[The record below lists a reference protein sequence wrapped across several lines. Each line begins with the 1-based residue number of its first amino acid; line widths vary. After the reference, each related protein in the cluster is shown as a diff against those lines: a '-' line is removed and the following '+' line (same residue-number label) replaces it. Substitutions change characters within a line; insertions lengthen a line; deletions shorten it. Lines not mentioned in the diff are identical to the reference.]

1 MSQVL
6 KITEENSPA
15 PVCRMNINKQRQITL
30 ICKDMKLKLRDAR
43 DHLKKLKRRKV
54 KTVKKIFS
62 EFGEEKVKLFNEK
75 LEENSEKLK
84 KEILKKN
91 TQKAEHLSNKFLPD
105 HNVLPDNLSRYRDAS
120 VFSSGVCEDEKYTF
134 QKQLE

>member
-54 KTVKKIFS
+54 KAVKMIYS
-62 EFGEEKVKLFNEK
+62 EFGVEKGKLVKDK
-75 LEENSEKLK
+75 LEEITEKLK

-91 TQKAEHLSNKFLPD
+91 SRKTEHLSTKFHPD
-105 HNVLPDNLSRYRDAS
+105 QNVLPDCKLNLEFMIIRDAS
-120 VFSSGVCEDEKYTF
+120 RFLTNS
-134 QKQLE
+134 KQGTLLC